1 MDNGIHFISGLP
13 RSGSTLL
20 SAILAQNPRFHAS
33 IISPVAGFFKVLSHE
48 MSQGTETSVFIDDE
62 RRRAVLS
69 AAFDSYYFREHPKKV
84 VFDTHRSWAARVSAL
99 GALFPPSKV
108 ICCVRH
114 VPWIVDS
121 LERQYQRN
129 ALEPSSIYN
138 FDTSGTIYSRFEGI
152 RSGAGLVG
160 FAWNATRQA
169 FFGGHGDR
177 LMLLTYET
185 LVSDPN
191 RAVRAVYDFIGE
203 PRFEHDFERLEMDMT
218 DFDRR
223 LGSPGLH
230 TVSPSVSHAPRQ
242 TILPPDLWALTEND
256 SFWMNPEYRGL
267 GVQVV

>member
-1 MDNGIHFISGLP
+1 MDHGVHFISGLP
-13 RSGSTLL
+13 RAGSTLL
-20 SAILAQNPRFHAS
+20 SAILVQNPRFHAS
-33 IISPVAGFFKVLSHE
+33 IISPVAGFFKALSHE
-48 MSQGTETSVFIDDE
+48 MSQGSETSVFIDEDK
-62 RRRAVLS
+62 RKAVLS
-69 AAFDSYYFREHPKKV
+69 AAFDGYYFREHPKKV
-84 VFDTHRSWAARVSAL
+84 VFDTHRSWASKVSAL
-99 GALFPPSKV
+99 GTLFPPSKV

-114 VPWIVDS
+114 VPWVVDS

-138 FDTSGTIYSRFEGI
+138 FDPAGTVYSRFEGI

-160 FAWNATRQA
+160 FAWNATREA

-185 LVSDPN
+185 LVSDPA
-191 RAVRAVYDFIGE
+191 RAMRAVYEFIDE
-203 PRFEHDFERLEMDMT
+203 AWFEHDFEHLEMDAA

-230 TVSPSVSHAPRQ
+230 TVRRQLRADPRP

-256 SFWMNPEYRGL
+256 SFWMNPDYRTL